1 MSQRTLMVVSTDFF
15 KYVVA
20 RESATRE
27 FSLIFE
33 KKNIAVTTHFKG
45 NMPLNDDFLGSFLT
59 VQNAGVEGGYR
70 TGSPKTSQTLGF
82 VLYKS
87 GFFT

>member
-1 MSQRTLMVVSTDFF
+1 MVVSTDFLT
-15 KYVVA
+15 YVVA
-20 RESATRE
+20 RESATRIS
-27 FSLIFE
+27 SLFFE
-33 KKNIAVTTHFKG
+33 QKNIGLPTHLKG